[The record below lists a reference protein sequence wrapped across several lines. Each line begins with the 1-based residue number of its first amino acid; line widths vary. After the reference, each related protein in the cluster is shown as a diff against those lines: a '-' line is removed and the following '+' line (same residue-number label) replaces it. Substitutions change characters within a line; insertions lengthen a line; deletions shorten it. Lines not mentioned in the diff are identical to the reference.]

1 MSLQV
6 FIKSN
11 YFFVSLCGVR
21 LRQKAQNFFNSR
33 RSGFCFLSL
42 VLL

>member
-6 FIKSN
+6 FKLV